1 MAVLDDIKFGDSEAG
16 AGAPIRLVFHLVDD
30 ARTTSVLV
38 GLPVVEYGTS
48 HVVRSGGRSIQGLL
62 RGRFDVAADGRV
74 TLSWWQRCGAGS
86 KEERDVSEETHVD
99 L

>member
-48 HVVRSGGRSIQGLL
+48 HVVRSGGRSIKACSGDDLMSP
-62 RGRFDVAADGRV
+62 RTG
-74 TLSWWQRCGAGS
+74 
-86 KEERDVSEETHVD
+86 VSR
-99 L
+99 